1 MLLHDSFF
9 HTTNKRINGTQDQ
22 VITVA
27 YSPLF
32 HSTFTLLL
40 SVFGLFFNLI
50 CCVKISMIIHQ
61 YQERKSNRRES
72 SDLSKHILSH
82 NKYRFLLILA
92 SNDVLLCLS
101 SIISCLDEKYFF
113 QSFLARHHLCA
124 AQVLIWKFTLHFIP
138 LLIISILCRYH
149 YILKKNFQFKLSN
162 LSTLTQLLCTDLS
175 ILIPFVLALAWS
187 VDGLWLW
194 GEANITDFVIRLPS
208 ALNEEKI
215 LLNETTMTMRIE
227 EEDKR
232 EKSYLSEQEIICY
245 FQTNHNLN
253 FTARLVHLIQ
263 ADFLLLFSLHLLSK
277 IYPHANHLFFFIVII
292 SSGLCLELILHIR
305 VCCCVTIENLT
316 TAFNQERQICI
327 YILYTFMSITLTS
340 LPFYFSRT
348 IDILFDI
355 QLTSINAQIF
365 PQILLIGCCVKPLL
379 FLLLFFPS
387 SVLFKSKC
395 YFKCYSPVNIEILDQ
410 DEERELNSNRR
421 ISTNKR
427 HCYTFCMKS
436 KYPRKS
442 SRTQSTAM
450 ITTADR
456 QHGSLSRSD
465 HLGSWLH
472 LTNAF
477 VPENSKQMTDIE
489 LI

>member
-22 VITVA
+22 VITMA

-32 HSTFTLLL
+32 HSTFTFVL
-40 SVFGLFFNLI
+40 SIFGLFFNVI
-50 CCVKISMIIHQ
+50 CCAKIWLIIHQ
-61 YQERKSNRRES
+61 YEKQKSNRREL

-82 NKYRFLLILA
+82 DKYRFLLILT

-124 AQVLIWKFTLHFIP
+124 GQVLIWKFTLHFIP
-138 LLIISILCRYH
+138 LLILSILCRYH

-194 GEANITDFVIRLPS
+194 GEANITDFVIRSPS
-208 ALNEEKI
+208 TLIEEKFFS
-215 LLNETTMTMRIE
+215 NETTIRTI

-232 EKSYLSEQEIICY
+232 DKPYLAEQEIICY

-277 IYPHANHLFFFIVII
+277 ISN
-292 SSGLCLELILHIR
+292 
-305 VCCCVTIENLT
+305 
-316 TAFNQERQICI
+316 
-327 YILYTFMSITLTS
+327 
-340 LPFYFSRT
+340 
-348 IDILFDI
+348 
-355 QLTSINAQIF
+355 
-365 PQILLIGCCVKPLL
+365 
-379 FLLLFFPS
+379 LLFFS
-387 SVLFKSKC
+387 YQLSLQVFSWNLF
-395 YFKCYSPVNIEILDQ
+395 YI
-410 DEERELNSNRR
+410 
-421 ISTNKR
+421 
-427 HCYTFCMKS
+427 
-436 KYPRKS
+436 
-442 SRTQSTAM
+442 
-450 ITTADR
+450 
-456 QHGSLSRSD
+456 
-465 HLGSWLH
+465 
-472 LTNAF
+472 F
-477 VPENSKQMTDIE
+477 VFVVV
-489 LI
+489 